1 MVLSLPLASPLE
13 DFFEIFYAC
22 FGVIRHYYFSGG
34 LSWPAA
40 MVQAR
45 ESAGTPR
52 LLINNLNNFY

>member
-34 LSWPAA
+34 IRRSTTAFTTFLPTSKS
-40 MVQAR
+40 R
-45 ESAGTPR
+45 GILT
-52 LLINNLNNFY
+52 